1 MTFTALLTKELR
13 LRLRRER
20 FVWLIIIYLLVMGI
34 LGFGFLQRANVFSGG
49 YQGYLLSQIGAQL
62 YALLSFIQLFLIVF
76 IAPALTATAINGEKE
91 RQTFDLLLCSKLSA
105 FSLLAGKL
113 IAGLVNVLLLI
124 AASIPLFSL
133 VFFFGGVSPLQVLST
148 LVIFIVTAIVAGTFS
163 LCCSTLMR
171 RPTASTAV
179 AYTFCAFWLFAYPV
193 ISILTQGGS
202 IPVTSRWYIWIQ
214 WLNAWNPISALN
226 SAVSS
231 GLGTASN
238 FYVFRVH
245 LAPWVA
251 FTLVSLVVTIIL
263 FLLSMIF
270 VKPDPIGRYLA
281 WLRYPDKKQSEQS

>member
-62 YALLSFIQLFLIVF
+62 YALLSFIQLFLIMF
-76 IAPALTATAINGEKE
+76 IAPAFTATAINGEKE

-148 LVIFIVTAIVAGTFS
+148 LIIFIMTAIVAGTFG
-163 LCCSTLMR
+163 LCCSTLMH

-193 ISILTQGGS
+193 ISVLTLGGS

-231 GLGTASN
+231 GLGTVSN

-245 LAPWVA
+245 LSPWVA

-263 FLLSMIF
+263 FLLSMAF
-270 VKPDPIGRYLA
+270 VKPDPIGRFLP
-281 WLRYPDKKQSEQS
+281 WLRYLGKKSEQS

>member
-13 LRLRRER
+13 LHLRRER
-20 FVWLIIIYLLVMGI
+20 FVWLIIIYLLVMGL
-34 LGFGFLQRANVFSGG
+34 LGFGFLQRANAFSGG

-76 IAPALTATAINGEKE
+76 IAPAFTATAINGEKE

-105 FSLLAGKL
+105 YSLLAGKL
-113 IAGLVNVLLLI
+113 IAGLANVLLLI

-148 LVIFIVTAIVAGTFS
+148 LVIFIMIAIVAGTFS
-163 LCCSTLMR
+163 LFCSTLVHR
-171 RPTASTAV
+171 TTASTAV

-193 ISILTQGGS
+193 VSILTLGS
-202 IPVTSRWYIWIQ
+202 SLTSNSRWYIWIQ

-226 SAVSS
+226 SAVRS
-231 GLGTASN
+231 GQSGVGN
-238 FYVFRVH
+238 FYLFRLH

-251 FTLVSLVVTIIL
+251 FTLVSLVVAIIL
-263 FLLSMIF
+263 FLLSIVF
-270 VKPDPIGRYLA
+270 VKPDPVGRVLP
-281 WLRYPDKKQSEQS
+281 WFRNLGKKSVQS

>member
-1 MTFTALLTKELR
+1 MTLTALLTKELR

-20 FVWLIIIYLLVMGI
+20 FVWLLIIYLLVLGL

-76 IAPALTATAINGEKE
+76 IVPAFTASAINGEKE

-113 IAGLVNVLLLI
+113 IAGLVNLLLLI

-133 VFFFGGVSPLQVLST
+133 VFFFGGVSPLQVLIT
-148 LVIFIVTAIVAGTFS
+148 LVIFITTAIVAGTFS
-163 LCCSTLMR
+163 LFCSTLVHR
-171 RPTASTAV
+171 STASTAA

-193 ISILTQGGS
+193 ISLLTLGS
-202 IPVTSRWYIWIQ
+202 TIPSNSRWYIWIQ

-238 FYVFRVH
+238 FYIFRVH
-245 LAPWVA
+245 LTPWVA

-263 FLLSMIF
+263 FLLSMVF
-270 VKPDPIGRYLA
+270 VKPDPVGRLLP
-281 WLRYPDKKQSEQS
+281 WFRNQSKKSEQS